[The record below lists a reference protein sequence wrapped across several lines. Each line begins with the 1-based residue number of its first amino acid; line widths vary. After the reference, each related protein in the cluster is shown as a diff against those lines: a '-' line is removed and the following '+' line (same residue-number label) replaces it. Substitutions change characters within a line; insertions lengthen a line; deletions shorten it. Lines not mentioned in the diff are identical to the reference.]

1 MTLEK
6 FIAKNNISEEQNVS
20 IYNFEGNIDYC
31 GKVKSIPYYFSDMEV
46 GSAKRT
52 KREIRIEEKA

>member
-6 FIAKNNISEEQNVS
+6 FIVKNNISEEQRVS

-31 GKVKSIPYYFSDMEV
+31 GIVKSIPHCFDDMEV
-46 GSAKRT
+46 GSAKRL

>member
-6 FIAKNNISEEQNVS
+6 FIVKNNISEEQRVS

-31 GKVKSIPYYFSDMEV
+31 GIVKNIPICFNDMEI
-46 GSAKRT
+46 GNAKRL